1 MTRLIIVRR
10 GLKKLPRPPGA
21 RLRSMS
27 WLAAEFGIS
36 RQGLYMILHLER
48 RNKEVEETLSEL
60 FPKLPEWPQRGYG
73 DTSGAVPIREVVRH
87 PAGGGR

>member
-10 GLKKLPRPPGA
+10 GLKKLPRPPGG

-27 WLAAEFGIS
+27 WLADEFGIA
-36 RQGLYMILHLER
+36 RQGLYMILNLER
-48 RNKEVEETLSEL
+48 RNKEVEETLSEM

-73 DTSGAVPIREVVRH
+73 DTSGAVPIQSLRH
-87 PAGGGR
+87 HSR